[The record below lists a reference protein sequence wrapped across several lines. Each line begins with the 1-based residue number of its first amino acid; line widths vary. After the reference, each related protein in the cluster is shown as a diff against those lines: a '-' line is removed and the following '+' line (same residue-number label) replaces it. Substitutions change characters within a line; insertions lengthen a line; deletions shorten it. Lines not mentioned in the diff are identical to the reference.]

1 MRSVIGFF
9 VAVIAVAA
17 LSSFCTLRWVAARSA
32 PVSADPHEWLHHEL
46 KLTPEQR
53 KALEPIEARF
63 SERETRLRQEMRAAN
78 HKLALAIREGKA
90 YSPEVAAAV
99 EMIHHHMGELQK
111 TSIEHLFEM
120 RKVLTPEQGDKLLN
134 LAERALDQSP

>member
-1 MRSVIGFF
+1 MKSILGFF
-9 VAVIAVAA
+9 VAVIVVAA

-32 PVSADPHEWLHHEL
+32 KVSSNPHEWLHREL
-46 KLTPEQR
+46 QLTPEQR
-53 KALEPIEARF
+53 KALEPIETRF
-63 SERETRLRQEMRAAN
+63 VERERRLREEMRAAN

-99 EMIHHHMGELQK
+99 EVIHHHMDKLQK

-134 LAERALDQSP
+134 MAERALDQLP

>member
-1 MRSVIGFF
+1 MKSILGFF

-17 LSSFCTLRWVAARSA
+17 LASFCTLRWVAARSA
-32 PVSADPHEWLHHEL
+32 PVSSDPHEWLHSEL

-53 KALEPIEARF
+53 KTLEPIETRF
-63 SERETRLRQEMRAAN
+63 AEREHRLRQEMRAAN

-90 YSPEVAAAV
+90 YTPEVAAAV

-120 RKVLTPEQGDKLLN
+120 CKVLTPEQGDKLLN